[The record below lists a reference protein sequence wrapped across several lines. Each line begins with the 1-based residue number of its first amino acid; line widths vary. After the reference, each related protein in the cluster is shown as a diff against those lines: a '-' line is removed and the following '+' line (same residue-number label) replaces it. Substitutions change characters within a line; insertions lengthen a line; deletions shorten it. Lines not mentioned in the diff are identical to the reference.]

1 VKAPLGDGSA
11 GYSCPESGSG
21 TRAPGAVAV
30 WACWCRQCHPLA
42 GAVASEDGAT
52 RRQETVTS

>member
-11 GYSCPESGSG
+11 GYSSPESGSG

-30 WACWCRQCHPLA
+30 
-42 GAVASEDGAT
+42 
-52 RRQETVTS
+52 